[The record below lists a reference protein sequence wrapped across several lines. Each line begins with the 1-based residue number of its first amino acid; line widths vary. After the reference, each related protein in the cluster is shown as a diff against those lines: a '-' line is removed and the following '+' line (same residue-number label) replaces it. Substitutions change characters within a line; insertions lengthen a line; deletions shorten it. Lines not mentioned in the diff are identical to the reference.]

1 VWPFG
6 EIYFT
11 DREKKCGRTFLLRI
25 EPEILRKEEEAFGK
39 ICVGVICLLCVCR
52 EFFSQFEF

>member
-25 EPEILRKEEEAFGK
+25 EPEILRKEEEAFGNQK
-39 ICVGVICLLCVCR
+39 FVLASFVYCVCAGN
-52 EFFSQFEF
+52 FSAN

>member
-25 EPEILRKEEEAFGK
+25 EPEILRIEEAFGK
-39 ICVGVICLLCVCR
+39 ICVGVI
-52 EFFSQFEF
+52 